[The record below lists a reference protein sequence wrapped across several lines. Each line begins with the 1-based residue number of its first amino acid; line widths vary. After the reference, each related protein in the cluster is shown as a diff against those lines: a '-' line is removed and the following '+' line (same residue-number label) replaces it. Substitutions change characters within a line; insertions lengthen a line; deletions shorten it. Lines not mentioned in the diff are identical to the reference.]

1 MVAKRPVLRWF
12 LTALVAMTLVA
23 GCADVPTSGLLQHT
37 ARPAGAGGEQQGSDC
52 CGYIMTGPGLGSS
65 PSNIVEG
72 FLLASADFGNH
83 HEIARQYLT
92 RAASRSWQ
100 PGPGPAVTVI
110 AGPPTVTPAPPP
122 FGSRNTA
129 VVEISAQQLGNVSTS
144 GQYIPAETGQHP
156 LDQEFTL
163 QRVHNQWRIARL
175 PTSAATKVPATSVDQ
190 PSHELLLTKD
200 LFQLAFQPRNLYYLD
215 PGGKALVPNPVF
227 VPVDAGV
234 PAVDLVRALL
244 IPPQG
249 WLAGA
254 VLSAFPPA
262 ATQRHP
268 VEILPG
274 SKTAVVDLSLPKSAT
289 SETSLA
295 QMASQLVWTLT
306 SSSYG
311 SASVQAVKLEVNG
324 KVWTPPGATSAVLSP
339 RTFPQPALV
348 PPGPEELYF
357 LGSNGAARVLGAQG
371 GSSSA
376 VPGQAGTGQVG
387 LTSIAVSRD
396 RRYLA
401 GVGGNATESTLYTNF
416 LSAAAKPHASSAAR
430 ALQIR
435 MSGMSIA
442 SVSWDR
448 NDDLWVAG
456 LSGGKP
462 RVWTLGAAKGTPVS
476 VHLPPHIRS
485 ITALRVA
492 PDGVR
497 VAMIASVS
505 TINGPEKEVLLAA
518 IVKTNDQVMLSS
530 AVQLGADLTQP
541 SALTW
546 YDADHLLVVNQA
558 SYGPQLEE
566 VPADGDR
573 SSYQGIEPEMT
584 SIAAAGPHNG
594 LFVGLQTGHLARS
607 VGLGELWSQ
616 FAPGHAATYPG

>member
-1 MVAKRPVLRWF
+1 VAAKRPVLRWF
-12 LTALVAMTLVA
+12 FTALVAVTLAA

-52 CGYIMTGPGLGSS
+52 CGYIMTGPGPGSS
-65 PSNIVEG
+65 PSNIVQG

-110 AGPPTVTPAPPP
+110 ARPPTVTPTPPP

-129 VVEISAQQLGNVSTS
+129 VVEISAQQLGNVSAS
-144 GQYIPAETGQHP
+144 GQYVPAEAGQHP
-156 LDQEFTL
+156 LSQEFTL
-163 QRVHNQWRIARL
+163 QQVHKQWRIATL
-175 PTSAATKVPATSVDQ
+175 PSSAVTKGPPASVDE

-215 PGGKALVPNPVF
+215 PGGKDLVPNPVF
-227 VPVDAGV
+227 VPVDSGD

-262 ATQRHP
+262 ATLRHP

-274 SKTAVVDLSLPKSAT
+274 SKTAVVDLGLPKSAT

-295 QMASQLVWTLT
+295 GMASQLVWTLT

-311 SASVQAVKLEVNG
+311 SASLQAVKLEVNG
-324 KVWTPPGATSAVLSP
+324 KVWTPPGATSAVLTP

-357 LGSNGAARVLGAQG
+357 LSGNGARVLGAQD

-376 VPGQAGTGQVG
+376 VPGQAGTGQVP

-396 RRYLA
+396 QRYLA
-401 GVGGNATESTLYTNF
+401 GIGGNATASTLYTNS
-416 LSAAAKPHASSAAR
+416 LSAAAKPHASSAVR

-435 MSGMSIA
+435 MSGVSIA

-456 LSGGKP
+456 MSGGKP
-462 RVWTLGAAKGTPVS
+462 GVWVLGPSKGTPVS
-476 VHLPPHIRS
+476 VRLPSNIRS
-485 ITALRVA
+485 VTALRVA

-505 TINGPEKEVLLAA
+505 TVNGLVKEVLLAA
-518 IVKTNDQVMLSS
+518 ILRTNDQVTLSS
-530 AVQLGADLTQP
+530 SVQLGADLTRP
-541 SALTW
+541 SALSW

-566 VPADGDR
+566 VPVDGER

-607 VGLGELWSQ
+607 VGLDELWSQ
-616 FAPGHAATYPG
+616 FAEGHAATYPG

>member
-1 MVAKRPVLRWF
+1 VLRWF
-12 LTALVAMTLVA
+12 LTALAALTLAA

-37 ARPAGAGGEQQGSDC
+37 AQPAGAGGEPQGTDC
-52 CGYIMTGPGLGSS
+52 CGYIMAGPGPGAS
-65 PSNIVEG
+65 PSQIVQS
-72 FLLASADFGNH
+72 FLLASADFGNR

-92 RAASRSWQ
+92 KAASRSWE

-110 AGPPTVTPAPPP
+110 AVPPTVTAAPPP
-122 FGSRNTA
+122 FGARNTA
-129 VVEISAQQLGNVSTS
+129 VVEISAQQLGNVSAS
-144 GQYIPAETGQHP
+144 GQYVPAESGRHP
-156 LDQEFTL
+156 LNQEFTL
-163 QRVHNQWRIARL
+163 QRVHRQWRIATL
-175 PTSAATKVPATSVDQ
+175 PLSAGTKAPPAGVTE

-215 PGGKALVPNPVF
+215 PGGKDLVPNPVF
-227 VPVDAGV
+227 VPVDSGD
-234 PAVDLVRALL
+234 PAADLVRALL

-262 ATQRHP
+262 ATLRHP

-274 SKTAVVDLSLPKSAT
+274 SKTAVVDLGLPKSAT

-295 QMASQLVWTLT
+295 GMASQLVWTLT

-311 SASVQAVKLEVNG
+311 SGSLQAVKLEVNG

-339 RTFPQPALV
+339 RTFRQPALV
-348 PPGPEELYF
+348 PAGPEELYF
-357 LGSNGAARVLGAQG
+357 LGGHGAARVLSAQG
-371 GSSSA
+371 NSSSA
-376 VPGQAGTGQVG
+376 VPGQAGTGQVS
-387 LTSIAVSRD
+387 LSSIAVSRD
-396 RRYLA
+396 QRYLA
-401 GVGGNATESTLYTNF
+401 GIGGSATASTLYTNS

-435 MSGMSIA
+435 MSGVSIA

-448 NDDLWVAG
+448 DDSLWVAG
-456 LSGGKP
+456 SSGGKP
-462 RVWTLGAAKGTPVS
+462 RVWVLGPAKGTPLS
-476 VHLPPHIRS
+476 VRLPSNIRS
-485 ITALRVA
+485 VTALRVA

-505 TINGPEKEVLLAA
+505 TVNGLVKEVLLAA
-518 IVKTNDQVMLSS
+518 ILRTNDQVTLSS
-530 AVQLGADLTQP
+530 SVQLGADLTRP
-541 SALTW
+541 SALSW

-566 VPADGDR
+566 VPVDGDR

-584 SIAAAGPHNG
+584 SIAAAGPRNG

-607 VGLGELWSQ
+607 VGLNELWSQ
-616 FAPGHAATYPG
+616 FAEGRAATYPG